1 MSRVRAFLTALGMAF
16 ALPTVPTAAD
26 PAALARAQSAAADQS
41 TLAGTWQSAADETP
55 LNAPHQEA
63 IWGKNAKEVRTV
75 RMVARSAGDATL
87 TVTRKVV
94 DARGRTVSGTT
105 SNEQAD
111 VQIGSAGA
119 AAGPRI
125 DLPVTLKRAER
136 RYPGDPA
143 GNWSIDGLRVT
154 VTAFADDASKL
165 EVRFDYP
172 DGRGSFWDELRRA
185 AQRPKAAAPAA
196 NSGPS

>member
-26 PAALARAQSAAADQS
+26 PAALARAWQSAADQS
-41 TLAGTWQSAADETP
+41 ILAGTWQSTADETP

-75 RMVARSAGDATL
+75 RMVVRAAGDATL
-87 TVTRKVV
+87 TVTRRII
-94 DARGRTVSGTT
+94 DGRGRVVSGTT
-105 SNEQAD
+105 SIEQAD
-111 VQIGSAGA
+111 LQMGNA
-119 AAGPRI
+119 AAADGSRI
-125 DLPVTLKRAER
+125 DLPVALKRAER

-143 GNWSIDGLRVT
+143 GNWAIEGLRVT
-154 VTAFADDASKL
+154 VTTFTDDASKL

-172 DGRGSFWDELRRA
+172 DGRGSFWDELRRPSP
-185 AQRPKAAAPAA
+185 RPKAAAPAA
-196 NSGPS
+196 NTGPS